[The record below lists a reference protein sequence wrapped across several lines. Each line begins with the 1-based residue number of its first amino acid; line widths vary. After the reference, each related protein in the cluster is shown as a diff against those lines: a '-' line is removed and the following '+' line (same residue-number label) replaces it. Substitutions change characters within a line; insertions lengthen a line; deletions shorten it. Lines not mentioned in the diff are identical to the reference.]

1 MRLTIDEKG
10 LDSIISGLTDLE
22 KNQIPFAESRAVN
35 ALAYKVQRDTIDN
48 VLPKNFTLRTDWWRP
63 GRKTGVN
70 YFPSHKKQF
79 PNIFARVNT
88 LAPWMELQETGGVK
102 KPKPGQA
109 YVAVPTGNAQ
119 PNKREVIR
127 SNRRVGALINGG
139 KNSRRTLMHQ
149 RNPWVS
155 TLRNGK
161 PSIAVRLLDK
171 YRLPIAVMYVGKD
184 SVTIKPR
191 FGFVA
196 NAKRIVDRDFLQV
209 FEKELN
215 NAIKTAKLK

>member
-1 MRLTIDEKG
+1 MRLTVDERG
-10 LDSIISGLTDLE
+10 ISEMISKLTDLE

-35 ALAYKVQRDTIDN
+35 ALAYSIQRDTIN
-48 VLPKNFTLRTDWWRP
+48 RLLHEKFILRNDWWRP

-79 PNIFARVNT
+79 PNIFAIVNT

-127 SNRRVGALINGG
+127 PNRRVRALIGG
-139 KNSRRTLMHQ
+139 GRGARRTLAHQ
-149 RNPWVS
+149 SNPWVS

-171 YRLPIAVMYVGKD
+171 SRLPIAVMYVGKD

-191 FGFVA
+191 FGFKA
-196 NAKRIVDRDFLQV
+196 NAKKIVDRDYLTV
-209 FEKELN
+209 FNRELKQ
-215 NAIKTAKLK
+215 AIATAK